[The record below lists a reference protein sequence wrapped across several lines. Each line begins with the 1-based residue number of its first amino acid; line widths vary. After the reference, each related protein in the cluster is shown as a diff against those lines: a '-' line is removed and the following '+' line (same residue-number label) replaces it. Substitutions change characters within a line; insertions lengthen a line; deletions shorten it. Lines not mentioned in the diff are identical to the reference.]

1 MAATQAQRNELRD
14 KIGKLVRDD
23 FGGDY
28 HKAFDHY
35 DGEVKDGKISGPELA
50 KLLEDAGVGNWLTRG
65 AWASGIIAE
74 LDTDKDGRIS
84 EAEFEAVRNEPR
96 GGMSSLGPSR

>member
-1 MAATQAQRNELRD
+1 MAATEAQKNELRD
-14 KIGKLVRDD
+14 KVSKLVRDK

-35 DGEVKDGKISGPELA
+35 DGDVKDGRISRRELA
-50 KLLEDAGVGNWLTRG
+50 KLLGDAGVGNWLTRG

-74 LDTDKDGRIS
+74 LDTDKDGSIS
-84 EAEFEAVRNEPR
+84 EAEFEDV
-96 GGMSSLGPSR
+96 LK